1 MARVLALVDDLFF
14 QAKIV
19 ETAKHAGVDLG
30 VCATPDALLGEM
42 AKDPPRLVVVDLNAR
57 SRPVEALER
66 IQSSARNA
74 PVVAFLSHVETDL
87 AARARAGGCRA
98 RRPRAQNARAQA
110 TPLAGAQKQTT
121 RLGGGVFAF

>member
-87 AARARAGGCRA
+87 AARARAAGLSAVMPRSQFA
-98 RRPRAQNARAQA
+98 RDLA
-110 TPLAGAQKQTT
+110 TILAAAKSEPS
-121 RLGGGVFAF
+121 